1 MQLDVSF
8 ATRRVCVVVVTAIS
22 RLLMLTLPQ
31 VVADADTGL
40 FVQEGVNE
48 NEMEARSSLLLLF

>member
-48 NEMEARSSLLLLF
+48 NEMEARSSLLLLS